1 MDTDCSVLPRDWNGL
16 KALKHEQLFQDNSKM
31 ISEDLA
37 FMKVWQ
43 KFESSSGS
51 LNRDISAG
59 NDFDAFLNEIEK
71 EEENIFVNIVFM
83 DNLKLAR
90 QEIDDDYKLVTFKNT

>member
-1 MDTDCSVLPRDWNGL
+1 
-16 KALKHEQLFQDNSKM
+16 
-31 ISEDLA
+31 
-37 FMKVWQ
+37 MKVWQ

-59 NDFDAFLNEIEK
+59 SCNDFDAFLNEIEK
-71 EEENIFVNIVFM
+71 EENIFVNIVFM

>member
-1 MDTDCSVLPRDWNGL
+1 
-16 KALKHEQLFQDNSKM
+16 
-31 ISEDLA
+31 
-37 FMKVWQ
+37 MKVWQ

-59 NDFDAFLNEIEK
+59 SYNDFDAFLNLIEK